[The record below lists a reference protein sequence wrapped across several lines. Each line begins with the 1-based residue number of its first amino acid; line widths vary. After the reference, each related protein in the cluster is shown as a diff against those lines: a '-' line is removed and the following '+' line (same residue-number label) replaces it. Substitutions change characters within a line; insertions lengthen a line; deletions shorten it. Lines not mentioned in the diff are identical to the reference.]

1 MRYLISISFKMAVMA
16 SRVTLLWIMVFM
28 VINLANFGKFIA
40 LISNSFA
47 PYLTV
52 SRNVLPTG
60 RCAWV
65 VGWMSECMASHLAPV
80 RWQESVCVCETGS
93 GREMAAKQRIFSTSF
108 LNYRVL
114 LCFCFH
120 CLCQCDF
127 VHFKDVD
134 VDVLLFIILLLHV
147 HN

>member
-1 MRYLISISFKMAVMA
+1 M
-16 SRVTLLWIMVFM
+16 
-28 VINLANFGKFIA
+28 
-40 LISNSFA
+40 
-47 PYLTV
+47 
-52 SRNVLPTG
+52 
-60 RCAWV
+60 
-65 VGWMSECMASHLAPV
+65 
-80 RWQESVCVCETGS
+80 CVCETGS

-147 HN
+147 HVSRRDTRLRSIPVMYSQSMTY